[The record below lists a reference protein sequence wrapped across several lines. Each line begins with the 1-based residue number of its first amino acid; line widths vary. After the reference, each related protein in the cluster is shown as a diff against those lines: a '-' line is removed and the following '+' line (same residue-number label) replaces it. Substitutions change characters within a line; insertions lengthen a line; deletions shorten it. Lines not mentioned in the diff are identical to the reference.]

1 MTCYC
6 KNDVVMLQIIRSV
19 PAYGK
24 HETWKELEQLGM
36 TEDLSKK
43 GMLRS
48 GKHFSIFTIF
58 VGLKSVFSRIRT

>member
-1 MTCYC
+1 MEN
-6 KNDVVMLQIIRSV
+6 K
-19 PAYGK
+19 
-24 HETWKELEQLGM
+24 TWKELEELGM

-58 VGLKSVFSRIRT
+58 VGLKSVFSIIRTERVVKMSEEKSD